1 MQIESFP
8 LQPVVLGNFV
18 LGTSELGGVLATGT
32 LQNIIQ
38 SYLYQQYSDDDD
50 LQAFVGSFNSLAQG
64 YLDWFNQTPLSVYT
78 SASINGPLL
87 DWIGQGIYGIPRPVL
102 STIMAHSYGAYNTV
116 PYNTLAYSRR
126 IRKNSGTAQE
136 ASDDIYKRVLT
147 WHLYL
152 GDGRQMSLQ
161 WLRRRVARFLFGAN
175 GADIPVDYLTQVSI
189 SQTALGNI
197 GSFNSAPYNTQA
209 YNTRT
214 RRHGFAARS
223 ITITVPLSQVAQN
236 FQTLLNE
243 GYLALPFQVNFR
255 VVLSS

>member
-8 LQPVVLGNFV
+8 VQPVVLGNFI
-18 LGTSELGGVLATGT
+18 LGTDALDAPINTGT
-32 LQNIIQ
+32 LQTLIQ
-38 SYLYQQYSDDDD
+38 SYLYRQYSDDDD
-50 LQAFVGSFNSLAQG
+50 LQAFVNSFNALAQG
-64 YLDWFNQTPLSVYT
+64 YLDWFTATPLGVYT

-87 DWIGQGIYGIPRPVL
+87 DWVGEGVYGIPRPVL
-102 STIMAHSYGAYNTV
+102 STLATHSYGSYNTV
-116 PYNTLAYSRR
+116 SYNSLPYNARL
-126 IRKNSGTAQE
+126 RKNSGTAQE

-175 GADIPVDYLTQVSI
+175 GTDIPVDYLSRVSLTQ
-189 SQTALGNI
+189 TPLGNT
-197 GSFNSAPYNTQA
+197 GGFPTAPYNTQA
-209 YNTRT
+209 YNSRT
-214 RRHGFAARS
+214 KRVGFAARS

-243 GYLALPFQVNFR
+243 GYLALPFQVHFR
-255 VVLSS
+255 VVLQS